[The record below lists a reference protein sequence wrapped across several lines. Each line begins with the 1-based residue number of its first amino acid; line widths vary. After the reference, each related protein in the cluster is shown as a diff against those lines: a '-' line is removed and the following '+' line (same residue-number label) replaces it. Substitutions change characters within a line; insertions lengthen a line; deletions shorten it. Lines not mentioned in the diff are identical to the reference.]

1 MKRDKSCS
9 HRERDKPSPH
19 EKKFFWM
26 DPQHVHSILKNS
38 ACTFSWAVLCCAQ
51 LLSHV
56 TPFRTQCNPIG
67 SSIHGNSPGKNT
79 GVGCHACSEI
89 GGSSQLRDRWVG
101 QVDYLLSEPSGN
113 PENSGVGSLSLFQGI
128 FPTQESNRCLLD
140 CWLILYQ
147 LSCQGSLT
155 FPQ

>member
-1 MKRDKSCS
+1 MVRLLHYFGYKISSLMLLKSLQSC
-9 HRERDKPSPH
+9 
-19 EKKFFWM
+19 
-26 DPQHVHSILKNS
+26 L
-38 ACTFSWAVLCCAQ
+38 TL
-51 LLSHV
+51 
-56 TPFRTQCNPIG
+56 CNPTDCSQPG

-155 FPQ
+155 FP